1 METTAAKIALSDK
14 ELELVCNTDWILTKH
29 SIIQKIYQLFGEVQ
43 PRLESLLMANQQN
56 LPAEVFV
63 QGAKISKGENYGQLP
78 YIMLD
83 YPRFFGKEDMLAIRT
98 FFWWG
103 NFFSVSVLLSGSFLI
118 PAIPLLNAAF
128 NNLQQKE
135 YWVCVSDSPWH
146 HHFEEDNF
154 KMINTLTSE
163 AFATLLVQN
172 NFVKIARKIPLHQW
186 QDAPAFIVETFEE
199 MAALLQLN

>member
-29 SIIQKIYQLFGEVQ
+29 NIIQKIYQLFGEVQ
-43 PRLESLLMANQQN
+43 PRLESLLMANKHN

-63 QGAKISKGENYGQLP
+63 QGAKISKGENYQQLP
-78 YIMLD
+78 YVMLD

-103 NFFSVSVLLSGSFLI
+103 NFFSVSVLLSGSFLLT
-118 PAIPLLNAAF
+118 AIPLLNAAF
-128 NNLQQKE
+128 NSLQQKE

-154 KMINTLTSE
+154 SQINTLTRE
-163 AFATLLVQN
+163 AFAALLLQN
-172 NFVKIARKIPLHQW
+172 NFVKIGRKIPLHQW
-186 QDAPAFIVETFEE
+186 HDAPAFMVETFEE
-199 MAALLQLN
+199 MAALLKLN